1 MKPQIKI
8 EFPKAVHVVAWSSP
22 RISYRIIAKN
32 GETLLACS
40 QGFERESGLRKNIAS
55 LSDLFL
61 DRLAFQSAVE
71 IKIYWVNNAKS
82 KTIIN
87 VTSITV

>member
-8 EFPKAVHVVAWSSP
+8 EQPKGVHILAWSSP

-40 QGFERESGLRKNIAS
+40 QGFERESGLRKNLYA

-61 DRLAFQSAVE
+61 MGQSAVE
-71 IKIYWVNNAKS
+71 IKIYWVKNRAS
-82 KTIIN
+82 KTILK
-87 VTSITV
+87 VSTITV